1 MEAKIKT
8 FWMKLSPQKAR
19 GLISHGCKNQ
29 NVLEEIKP
37 QKARGLIPHRS
48 ENQNVSE
55 EMKPPKG

>member
-1 MEAKIKT
+1 M
-8 FWMKLSPQKAR
+8 Q
-19 GLISHGCKNQ
+19 NQ